1 MARIKG
7 AGVAQATTVTVV
19 GGGLAGLTAAIACA
33 ETGAR
38 VVLHEAHGVL
48 GGRARSSPAPYIAND
63 GTHAFYGGPPWR
75 WLAERGLVEPF
86 ARLGVRQLARVRIR
100 HQGRLRRIPPA
111 GFTALVTAGR
121 RHQAPVDVS
130 FRDWAS
136 KRFGEDVCR
145 AAEGMV
151 GPAIYDAD
159 PGRLSAAFVFERLL
173 RVTTPKFPPIT
184 RYPCGGWAAV
194 IARMERDAR
203 AKGVR
208 IETHSRVG
216 ELPDVGPVIVA
227 TSLEAARGLF
237 KDETLRWES
246 GRAALLDIGVRRDR
260 RDPFAVFDF
269 EEGAMIECF
278 TSQDPT
284 LAPPGHDLFQCEI
297 PSPPGESKTDAI
309 GRLESLLDLALPGW
323 RDRVTWRREQTA
335 NYRTGALDL
344 PGQTW
349 RDRPPIDQGN
359 GRYLI
364 GDYVA
369 APGLLAEVSVN
380 SALMASRLATLN
392 GG

>member
-1 MARIKG
+1 MT
-7 AGVAQATTVTVV
+7 QATAVTVV

-33 ETGAR
+33 ENGAE

-63 GTHAFYGGPPWR
+63 GTHAFYDGGSWR
-75 WLAERGLVEPF
+75 WLASRALVQPF
-86 ARLGVRQLARVRIR
+86 AQLGIRQLARVRIR
-100 HQGRLRRIPPA
+100 HDGRLRRFPPA
-111 GFTALVTAGR
+111 GFIKLVTAGR
-121 RHQAPVDVS
+121 RLQAPADVS
-130 FRDWAS
+130 FRDWAGT
-136 KRFGEDVCR
+136 RFGESVCR

-173 RVTTPKFPPIT
+173 RVTTLKFPPVT
-184 RYPCGGWAAV
+184 RYPSGGWAAV

-208 IETHSRVG
+208 IETNSRIG
-216 ELPDVGPVIVA
+216 ALPEKGPVIVA
-227 TSLEAARGLF
+227 TSLEAARTLLE
-237 KDETLRWES
+237 DETLRWES
-246 GRAALLDIGVRRDR
+246 GRAALLDIGIRQHL

-269 EEGAMIECF
+269 DEGAMIECF

-284 LAPPGHDLFQCEI
+284 LAPQGHDLFQSEI
-297 PSPPGESKTDAI
+297 PTRPNESKADAI
-309 GRLESLLDLALPGW
+309 DRLESLLDLALPGW
-323 RDRVTWRREQTA
+323 RGRVTWRREQTA

-364 GDYVA
+364 GDCVA
-369 APGLLAEVSVN
+369 APGLLAEVSIN
-380 SALMASRLATLN
+380 SALMASRLATN
-392 GG
+392 GSGRNR